1 MEGCIK
7 HTFGPFLE
15 DHVCEEAV
23 LLCGELHY
31 IHWQIIPITPQDA
44 LSCLFVFSPLD
55 VLVHICM
62 SVAVWHHNSSHL
74 WCLCSF
80 IRSLPLCSS
89 AALCKLW
96 WFITFFF
103 AHQWSEHTGK
113 ATVCRGVWDI
123 ICHNHFTDEGTITT
137 SAESSRHTLTSSGL
151 WRENYTASVL
161 CYLWSTWM
169 TFCFVFF

>member
-1 MEGCIK
+1 MYVKRLCYSAGNCIIYIGRLFSSPHK
-7 HTFGPFLE
+7 MRCHVFLF
-15 DHVCEEAV
+15 
-23 LLCGELHY
+23 
-31 IHWQIIPITPQDA
+31 
-44 LSCLFVFSPLD
+44 LSTLD

-80 IRSLPLCSS
+80 IRSLPFCSS
-89 AALCKLW
+89 AALCKLR
-96 WFITFFF
+96 WFILFFL
-103 AHQWSEHTGK
+103 HTNDPEHTGK

-151 WRENYTASVL
+151 RRENYTASVL
-161 CYLWSTWM
+161 CCLWSTWM
-169 TFCFVFF
+169 TFCFVFFQCHLQVSHSL